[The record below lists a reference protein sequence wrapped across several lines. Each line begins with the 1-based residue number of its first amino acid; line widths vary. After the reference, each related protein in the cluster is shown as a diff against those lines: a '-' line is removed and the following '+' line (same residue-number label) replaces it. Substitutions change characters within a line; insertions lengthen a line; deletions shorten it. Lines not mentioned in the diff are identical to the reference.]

1 VLGTLLHWK
10 MVCVVC
16 ASIAVATAAS
26 MMMLPE
32 TPSWLAVN
40 GKREE
45 AEKVKIL
52 PVNIP
57 LSKGNVPSTWTC

>member
-1 VLGTLLHWK
+1 
-10 MVCVVC
+10 
-16 ASIAVATAAS
+16 

-45 AEKVKIL
+45 AEKVKTL
-52 PVNIP
+52 PVNIS